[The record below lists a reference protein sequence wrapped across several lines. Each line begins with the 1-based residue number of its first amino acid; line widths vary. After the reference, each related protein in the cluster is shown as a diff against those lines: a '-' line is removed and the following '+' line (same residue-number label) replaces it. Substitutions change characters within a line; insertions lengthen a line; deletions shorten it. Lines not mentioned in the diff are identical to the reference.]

1 MQAAGANLPLPDLC
15 IDRAMREARGPM
27 GAFGDPASGLG
38 AGDEP
43 ADSGAHLLICSVTPS
58 RSAGALQ
65 RRLAFELFK
74 SCDSRRNT
82 NFNWSICSS
91 RSGAHFDSGL
101 PIGDLRGEWCREGC
115 AADLPHPQ
123 LDAGRF
129 DRSANSRGARDRLC
143 GIRRRGQRC
152 TARLPQP
159 RFARPQSVA
168 ARRTLQPQQVSRPA
182 GAKGTA
188 VRDRRYVVRQ
198 CTRREAAPDT

>member
-101 PIGDLRGEWCREGC
+101 PIGDLRGEWCSEARPT
-115 AADLPHPQ
+115 DL
-123 LDAGRF
+123 
-129 DRSANSRGARDRLC
+129 
-143 GIRRRGQRC
+143 IRRRSLPTRRQKPSC
-152 TARLPQP
+152 PRLPMGNSRLRSNTP
-159 RFARPQSVA
+159 CGTFTV
-168 ARRTLQPQQVSRPA
+168 RTCSPA
-182 GAKGTA
+182 
-188 VRDRRYVVRQ
+188 
-198 CTRREAAPDT
+198 TRC